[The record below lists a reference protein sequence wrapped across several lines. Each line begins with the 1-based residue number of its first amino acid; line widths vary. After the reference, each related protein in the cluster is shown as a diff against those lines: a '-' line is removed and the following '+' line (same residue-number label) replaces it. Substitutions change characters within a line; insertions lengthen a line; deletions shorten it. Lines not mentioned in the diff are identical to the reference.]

1 MGRQPSSGPVAL
13 PFVNESMAAHMLYE
27 VSRLHESMAAHM
39 LYEVSRLHETPSMD
53 ITTLNRSISYNA
65 ENVFIINIK
74 PEIAVHER

>member
-1 MGRQPSSGPVAL
+1 MGRKPSPGPVAL
-13 PFVNESMAAHMLYE
+13 LFVNESMAAYM
-27 VSRLHESMAAHM
+27 M
-39 LYEVSRLHETPSMD
+39 YEVSRLHETHSMD